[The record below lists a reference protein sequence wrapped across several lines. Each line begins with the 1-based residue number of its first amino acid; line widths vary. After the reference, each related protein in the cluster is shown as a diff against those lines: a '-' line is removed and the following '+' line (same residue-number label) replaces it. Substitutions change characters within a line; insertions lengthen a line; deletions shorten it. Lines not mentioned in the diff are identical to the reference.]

1 MAPRL
6 IMTQPRDNAP
16 DSQGDREA
24 QSETALARS
33 HRNSDGRMGVL
44 AVRLLD
50 DVVRIVEAEV
60 KLVEVNFGSAL
71 TASLD
76 RAVGR
81 FLAALLL
88 FLGAA
93 CLLAGL
99 IMLLRHWLATWL
111 ALTVAGAAAF
121 AAGFAVAWIAGRI
134 ASSAESRL
142 IKN

>member
-1 MAPRL
+1 
-6 IMTQPRDNAP
+6 MTETRDQTQDNLP
-16 DSQGDREA
+16 PSTTPSGP
-24 QSETALARS
+24 ALARV
-33 HRNSDGRMGVL
+33 HRNSDGRMGTL

-81 FLAALLL
+81 LLAALLL
-88 FLGAA
+88 FLGVC

-99 IMLLRHWLATWL
+99 IMLLSHWLPMWEAL
-111 ALTVAGAAAF
+111 AIAGASAFAAAF
-121 AAGFAVAWIAGRI
+121 AVASVAGRI
-134 ASSAESRL
+134 AASVESK
-142 IKN
+142 ITES

>member
-1 MAPRL
+1 
-6 IMTQPRDNAP
+6 MTEPRDNAP
-16 DSQGDREA
+16 DPERERES
-24 QSETALARS
+24 QSEPALARP

-88 FLGAA
+88 FLGAS

-99 IMLLRHWLATWL
+99 IMLLRHWLEMWQAL
-111 ALTVAGAAAF
+111 AVAGAAAF
-121 AAGFAVAWIAGRI
+121 AAAFTVAWIAGRI
-134 ASSAESRL
+134 ASSAESQL
-142 IKN
+142 TKS

>member
-1 MAPRL
+1 
-6 IMTQPRDNAP
+6 MTEPRDNAR
-16 DSQGDREA
+16 DAQRE
-24 QSETALARS
+24 QEPVSEPALARAPRS
-33 HRNSDGRMGVL
+33 SDERVGVL

-88 FLGAA
+88 FLGAS

-111 ALTVAGAAAF
+111 ALAIAGAAAF
-121 AAGFAVAWIAGRI
+121 AAGLCVAWIAGRI
-134 ASSAESRL
+134 AGRAESRL
-142 IKN
+142 TNN